1 MDEVLKKLE
10 EQLSLQEWPNVYFF
24 KFIVPN
30 TPEAIAKASALF
42 GETAELSYQPSRTAK
57 YMSVSAK
64 EVMMDVQSILDVYKA
79 AAKIE
84 GVVSL

>member
-10 EQLSLQEWPNVYFF
+10 EQLALQEWPNVYFF

-30 TPEAIAKASALF
+30 KPEAIAKASALF
-42 GETAELSYQPSRTAK
+42 GETAELSYHPSRTGK

-64 EVMMDVQSILDVYKA
+64 EVMMDIPSILEVYKK